1 MIKFFNFSNIEIV
14 NKMIITWYNFM
25 HKTIE
30 NLNYIKNQI
39 NLNYKKNFEIIA
51 VSKTFSID
59 HIQPLIDYGHL
70 HYGENKVQEAIKK
83 WTEIKNKYMDI
94 KLHMIGNLQTNKV
107 KQAIKLFD
115 FIHSLSSDKLAKK
128 IATEQLSLNKKTK
141 IFIQVNIDNEEQKNG
156 VYPNDLY
163 DLYYYCTVELRLD
176 IIGLMCIPSTKSD
189 PKKSFLKMKNLA
201 DKLNLKELSM
211 GMSSDYL
218 EAINQGSTFIRVG
231 SKIFGNRS

>member
-1 MIKFFNFSNIEIV
+1 
-14 NKMIITWYNFM
+14 M

-39 NLNYKKNFEIIA
+39 NLNYKKNFEVIA

-59 HIQPLIDYGHL
+59 HIRPLLDYGHL

-83 WTEIKNKYMDI
+83 WTDIKNKYKDI
-94 KLHMIGNLQTNKV
+94 KLHMIGNLQSNKV

-115 FIHSLSSDKLAKK
+115 YIHSLSSDKLAKK
-128 IATEQLSLNKKTK
+128 IANEQLSLDKKIK
-141 IFIQVNIDNEEQKNG
+141 IFIQVNIDSEEQKNG
-156 VYPNDLY
+156 VYPNELY
-163 DLYYYCTVELRLD
+163 DLYNYCTAELKLD

-218 EAINQGSTFIRVG
+218 EAIDQGSTFIRVG

>member
-1 MIKFFNFSNIEIV
+1 MVKFFNFFNIEII

-30 NLNYIKNQI
+30 NLNHIKNQI
-39 NLNYKKNFEIIA
+39 NLNYKKNFEVIA

-59 HIQPLIDYGHL
+59 HIRPLLDYGHL

-83 WTEIKNKYMDI
+83 WTDIKNKYKDI
-94 KLHMIGNLQTNKV
+94 KLHMIGNLQSNKV

-115 FIHSLSSDKLAKK
+115 YIHSLSSDKIAKK
-128 IATEQLSLNKKTK
+128 IANEQLSFDKKIK
-141 IFIQVNIDNEEQKNG
+141 IFIQVNIDSEEQKNG
-156 VYPNDLY
+156 VYPNELY
-163 DLYYYCTVELRLD
+163 DLYNYCTAELKLD

-189 PKKSFLKMKNLA
+189 PKKSFFKMKSLA
-201 DKLNLKELSM
+201 DKINLKELSM

-231 SKIFGNRS
+231 SKIFGDRG

>member
-1 MIKFFNFSNIEIV
+1 MVKFFNFFNIEIV
-14 NKMIITWYNFM
+14 NKMIIPWYNFM

-30 NLNYIKNQI
+30 NLNHIKNQI
-39 NLNYKKNFEIIA
+39 NLNYKKNFEVIA

-59 HIQPLIDYGHL
+59 HIQPLLDYGHI

-128 IATEQLSLNKKTK
+128 IANEQLSFNKKTK

-163 DLYYYCTVELRLD
+163 DLYYYCTVELKLD

-189 PKKSFLKMKNLA
+189 PKKSFFKMKNLA

-218 EAINQGSTFIRVG
+218 DAIDQGSTFIRVG